1 MTSLLWFY
9 GIFGGGLGLGL
20 TLRRWQALAPG
31 LMRLIILAIDAPL
44 FFYSYWS
51 LDLAHARL
59 YAPIPIIATVL
70 VVATL
75 WLSPLW
81 AKRLLPDRRSQ
92 GSFVLASA
100 FSNIGTTG
108 GAFLCYLFFG
118 LEGLAQGYLF
128 LLPYPVLV
136 FTLGFAAARHYAGSG
151 RLRPHEYLAHIVS
164 NLISLVPLLAIA
176 LGLCLNAAG
185 LRPPDGLAPWVDTFI
200 KLGLGGMC
208 LAIGMTLNP
217 RELLPPGKVLAA
229 GAAIKFALSPAAG
242 LLLALA
248 AYGSLA
254 PLPSRIIL
262 IQSAMPPAIYAVIT
276 AALFDLDRRL
286 VNSLWLSLSLAL
298 LPLAAL
304 LALFR

>member
-9 GIFGGGLGLGL
+9 GIFGGALALGLS
-20 TLRRWQALAPG
+20 LRRWQAAAPG
-31 LMRLIILAIDAPL
+31 LMRLNILALDTPL

-51 LDLAHARL
+51 LDLARARL
-59 YAPIPIIATVL
+59 YAPIPVIAAIL
-70 VVATL
+70 VAATL

-81 AKRLLPDRRSQ
+81 ARRLLPDRRSQ
-92 GSFVLASA
+92 GSFVLAAA

-128 LLPYPVLV
+128 LLPYPILV
-136 FTLGFAAARHYAGSG
+136 FTLGFSAARHYAGAG
-151 RLRPHEYLAHIVS
+151 RLRPHEYLTHLAS

-176 LGLCLNAAG
+176 AG
-185 LRPPDGLAPWVDTFI
+185 LALNFAGVRPPSGLGPWVDAFI
-200 KLGLGGMC
+200 KLGLGSMC

-217 RELLPPGKVLAA
+217 RELLPPARVLAA
-229 GAAIKFALSPAAG
+229 GAAIKFALSPALG
-242 LLLALA
+242 LVLALA

-276 AALFDLDRRL
+276 ATLFDLDRRL
-286 VNSLWLSLSLAL
+286 VNALWLSLSLAL

-304 LALFR
+304 LALIR